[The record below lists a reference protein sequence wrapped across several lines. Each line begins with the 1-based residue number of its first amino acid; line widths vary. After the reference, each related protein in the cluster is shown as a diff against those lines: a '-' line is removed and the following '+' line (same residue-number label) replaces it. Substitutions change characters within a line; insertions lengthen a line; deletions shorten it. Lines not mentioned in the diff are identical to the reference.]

1 MILELYIFLIY
12 FSLVP
17 PSTPIHH
24 MSLPTFHFVHH
35 FTSSSFHSRYL
46 SGYQKAT
53 EPRTPRCGWD
63 VRVRSPRDPAE
74 VVLALREAAQGCGCQ
89 VHQAG
94 PFLLSC
100 THGAAGSRVAFE
112 AEVCQLPNG
121 PTETSGVRFKRLWGA
136 PLAFRD
142 IAAKV
147 SKELE
152 LWGRQG
158 VEGRDK
164 NIGQDDGIS
173 ESSPAHTPA
182 PSKPTKTGT
191 HTLRTGHLLTQK
203 PCWRN
208 SFYRVCFTIDFT
220 WYLSH
225 VIFNTHFLSHGHSVH
240 CHSFLT
246 AAI

>member
-152 LWGRQG
+152 L
-158 VEGRDK
+158 
-164 NIGQDDGIS
+164 
-173 ESSPAHTPA
+173 
-182 PSKPTKTGT
+182 
-191 HTLRTGHLLTQK
+191 
-203 PCWRN
+203 
-208 SFYRVCFTIDFT
+208 
-220 WYLSH
+220 
-225 VIFNTHFLSHGHSVH
+225 
-240 CHSFLT
+240 
-246 AAI
+246 